1 VEAFCDR
8 AVTGLKTFLNTQLVI
23 ILFGLIGGF
32 GALLAGMFYA
42 CSITVPAAMFYFHF
56 LAFPR

>member
-1 VEAFCDR
+1 
-8 AVTGLKTFLNTQLVI
+8 
-23 ILFGLIGGF
+23 LIGGF